1 VLLKVTA
8 GLNLNPLSVPQN
20 GAPVEAEDDD
30 GITPLH
36 LAAMRGFP
44 DCVEQ
49 LLAGKASVNQ
59 PDAEGMSALLYAA
72 KKGSAECMQLV
83 RH

>member
-1 VLLKVTA
+1 
-8 GLNLNPLSVPQN
+8 
-20 GAPVEAEDDD
+20 
-30 GITPLH
+30 
-36 LAAMRGFP
+36 MRGFP
-44 DCVEQ
+44 ACVEQ

-83 RH
+83 RFSHILASDPFLSLSYRV